1 MGYLLSDIFDDF
13 EGNFVSRLREISAI
27 TRPTADGRS
36 TITFKLARI
45 EAKYDP
51 ETIRKIEAG
60 RLIAIPNVQ
69 GIHDRNSFSV
79 YEIADV
85 YPMHYSMLT
94 LDRTTPGP
102 IRNEFM
108 KLIEKEWEGNTQNT
122 WIEIVGAPTGYT
134 MQLEDV
140 VENDDGDGGS
150 GSGSDDK
157 GKRKVKQKNGKD
169 TNQETEIG
177 KGKEKDVKFVR
188 KNLTPLIGS
197 EIFLLGNEIIKKFIC
212 YTPSTSSSPDSDEN
226 DVVFKEKLENFSVG
240 ELLGLTDKT
249 LPFTLN
255 LEKLLHYHVGVFAFT
270 GSGKSN
276 LTSLV
281 MRKAIKSLDDV
292 KFVIFDVSSE
302 YGINI
307 LDLLRDYQSRIVLT
321 EPLNGKGLEDQTE
334 DYLTRHV
341 IPEAL
346 LDSKKMLGE
355 SVKKIISD
363 CKIKVIN
370 IPTESEKTLQSYST
384 YGGLMRSLA
393 DLTNEKFGA
402 SNQKILIPKIVEMI
416 KKFMLE
422 NKLNEESAFDQKTI
436 SVVEKILTILTPLK
450 LRADAAILTIFQNL
464 KMILES
470 SDSVNEVSDS
480 QNYDTVKLVNEILD
494 NKADSPKIFV
504 INLPEADVARYFCAE
519 VINRVFRI
527 RKSTFSLKPR
537 IVFVFDEAQEF
548 IPAEKKKEDG
558 TEVSSR
564 TVERLLRHG
573 RKYHLHGWVST
584 QRIAYLN
591 TNALQ
596 QLHSYFVSTMP
607 RPYDRQL
614 ISDSFAIDDAFIER
628 TLMFQNGDWLMT
640 SFKATSTQN
649 VPVFFHAYNNE
660 EFITNKEL

>member
-1 MGYLLSDIFDDF
+1 MGYLLTDIFDDF
-13 EGNFVSRLREISAI
+13 EGAFVSRLREISAI
-27 TRPTADGRS
+27 SRPTADGRS

-51 ETIRKIEAG
+51 DTISKIEAG

-69 GIHDRNSFSV
+69 GINNRNSFSV
-79 YEIADV
+79 YEVADV

-108 KLIEKEWEGNTQNT
+108 KLIEKEWEGSTQNT
-122 WIEIVGAPTGYT
+122 WIEIVGAPTGYI

-140 VENDDGDGGS
+140 DRHD
-150 GSGSDDK
+150 GSDDGVGGSSSSDEGK
-157 GKRKVKQKNGKD
+157 GQKKGKQKND
-169 TNQETEIG
+169 EV
-177 KGKEKDVKFVR
+177 KEKEVKFVR

-212 YTPSTSSSPDSDEN
+212 YTPSSSDDN
-226 DVVFKEKLENFSVG
+226 DVVSKEKLENFSVG
-240 ELLGLTDKT
+240 ELLGLTDKK

-281 MRKAIKSLDDV
+281 MRKAMKSLEDT

-321 EPLNGKGLEDQTE
+321 EPLNGKGLEEETE

-346 LDSKKMLGE
+346 LDSKKMLSD
-355 SVKKIISD
+355 SVKEIISQS
-363 CKIKVIN
+363 KIKVIS
-370 IPTESEKTLQSYST
+370 IPSESEKILQSYST

-402 SNQKILIPKIVEMI
+402 SNQKILIPRIVEMI

-422 NKLNEESAFDQKTI
+422 HKLTEESTFDLTTMPM
-436 SVVEKILTILTPLK
+436 VDKIMTYLGEFK
-450 LRADAAILTIFQNL
+450 LASNAAIFVLFYNL
-464 KMILES
+464 DKVLKNIETDNQIS
-470 SDSVNEVSDS
+470 EQ
-480 QNYDTVKLVNEILD
+480 QNYDTIKLVNEILG
-494 NKADSPKIFV
+494 NKKDSPKIFV
-504 INLPEADVARYFCAE
+504 INLPEADTARYFCAE
-519 VINRVFRI
+519 VISRVFRI

-573 RKYHLHGWVST
+573 RKYHLHGWIST

-660 EFITNKEL
+660 EFILD